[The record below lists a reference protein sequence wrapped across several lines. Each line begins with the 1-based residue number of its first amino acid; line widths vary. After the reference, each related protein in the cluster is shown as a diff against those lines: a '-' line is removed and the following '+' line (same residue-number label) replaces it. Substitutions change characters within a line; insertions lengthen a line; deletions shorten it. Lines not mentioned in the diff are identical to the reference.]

1 MVHFQ
6 IFVVTLRLNIT
17 EIKQMSKIVVQ
28 NAPIT
33 VLGIGGEDY
42 ISLTDMA
49 GAKDSGSRA
58 ADVIKN

>member
-1 MVHFQ
+1 
-6 IFVVTLRLNIT
+6 
-17 EIKQMSKIVVQ
+17 MSKIVVQ